1 MTSQD
6 IVPIMNVHNM
16 HTHGKVSFRQ
26 LVDRLNLNTV
36 VLSLVP
42 TFVRTALSDSA

>member
-6 IVPIMNVHNM
+6 IVPITNVHNM
-16 HTHGKVSFRQ
+16 RTHGKASFYQ
-26 LVDRLNLNTV
+26 LMDHLNLNTV

-42 TFVRTALSDSA
+42 TFVRTTLSDSA